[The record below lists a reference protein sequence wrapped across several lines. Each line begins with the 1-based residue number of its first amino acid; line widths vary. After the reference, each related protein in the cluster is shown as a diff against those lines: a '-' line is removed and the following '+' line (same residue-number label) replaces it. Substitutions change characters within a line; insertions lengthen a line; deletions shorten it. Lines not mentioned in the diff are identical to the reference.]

1 MRTLTIL
8 VTLAVLVGVVTAVV
22 AMVFR
27 VDTGT
32 WNLVATLS
40 ALALFVLA
48 LGLAFGGAA
57 NLYLRGRAKLEEAR
71 ALGMAADARRIHGIP
86 QPAPTYNTTVNML
99 VMRNANTGDVRYL
112 PQNDPARAGSM
123 MQKYAMQGYVL
134 DLEPR

>member
-8 VTLAVLVGVVTAVV
+8 VVLAVLVGVVTAVV

-40 ALALFVLA
+40 ALALFALA
-48 LGLAFGGAA
+48 LGGAT

-71 ALGMAADARRIHGIP
+71 ALGTAADARRIHGIP
-86 QPAPTYNTTVNML
+86 RPAPTYNTTVNMI
-99 VMRNANTGDVRYL
+99 VMKHPDTGEVRYL
-112 PQNDPARAGSM
+112 PPADPVRAGSLM
-123 MQKYAMQGYVL
+123 RQYAMQGYEL